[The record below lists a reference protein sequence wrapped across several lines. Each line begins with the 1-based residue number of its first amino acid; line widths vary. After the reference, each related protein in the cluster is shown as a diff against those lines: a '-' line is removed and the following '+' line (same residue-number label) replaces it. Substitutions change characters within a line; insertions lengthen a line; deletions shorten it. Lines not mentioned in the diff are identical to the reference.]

1 MSRMS
6 DRAIQMEVGLIM
18 QRCARL
24 ASPRLASPRL
34 ASPRLASPRLASP
47 RLASPT
53 CIYESV

>member
-34 ASPRLASPRLASP
+34 ASPRLASP
-47 RLASPT
+47 T

>member
-34 ASPRLASPRLASP
+34 ASPRLASPRPHASTKACDP
-47 RLASPT
+47 VA
-53 CIYESV
+53 